1 MHPIPD
7 KGRPFKTILPFL
19 IATNL
24 PPSSSM
30 ELLTTSCQKNHF
42 PLKSNGYKTS
52 LQPMSTNGPFV
63 AALDLMHSYL

>member
-1 MHPIPD
+1 MRPIPD
-7 KGRPFKTILPFL
+7 QGRPFKTILPFL

-30 ELLTTSCQKNHF
+30 ELLTTSCQNDF

-52 LQPMSTNGPFV
+52 LQPMSTNGLFV